1 MSGSDVAPIPPQAG
15 GPSLIIAAASL
26 CALYPD
32 DDHHHHHI
40 CQHAPSLTYSDV
52 RATVSVTSPSQR
64 PVICCRRRYT

>member
-32 DDHHHHHI
+32 DDHHHI
-40 CQHAPSLTYSDV
+40 CQHAPSLTYSV

>member
-32 DDHHHHHI
+32 HDHHHHHI